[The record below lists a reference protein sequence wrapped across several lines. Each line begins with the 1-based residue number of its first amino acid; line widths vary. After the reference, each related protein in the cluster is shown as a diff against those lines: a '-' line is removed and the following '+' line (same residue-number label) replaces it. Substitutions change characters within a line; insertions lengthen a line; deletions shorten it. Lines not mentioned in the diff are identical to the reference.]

1 MLRPYVHA
9 HIYDVIQNGAKKAY
23 AGEQRGSPWAIQLY
37 RPIRQAPYFFDGV
50 FGHRTGLEPGC
61 APGENRPVATF

>member
-1 MLRPYVHA
+1 MAP
-9 HIYDVIQNGAKKAY
+9 KKAY